1 MAKISDTHKA
11 PMAGR
16 KNLTAEDRQQQ
27 MVERAITLFAQKG
40 FALTTRELAQGLQVT
55 QPLLYR
61 YFPSKQLLI
70 EQVYQQV
77 FMNRWDPDLEPRL
90 KDRTIP
96 LRERLIDYFIGYT
109 RTILNNEW
117 VRIFLYAGL
126 QDPALNQRY
135 LKRLHENIFLVINEE
150 LRHQRQLA
158 VPPTEHE
165 LALEIEVLWGFH
177 SSFFYLGVRKW
188 VYQMAVPEN
197 LTELITHRVNTFL
210 DGALHC
216 DPTLAEQ

>member
-1 MAKISDTHKA
+1 MAKISVSNKA
-11 PMAGR
+11 ATPGR
-16 KNLTAEDRQQQ
+16 RNLTAADRQQQ

-40 FALTTRELAQGLQVT
+40 FALTTRELAEGLQVT

-77 FMNRWDPDLEPRL
+77 FMSRWDPELEQQL
-90 KDRTIP
+90 KDRKRP

-109 RTILNNEW
+109 RTILSNEW

-126 QDPALNQRY
+126 QDPQLNQRY
-135 LKRLHENIFLVINEE
+135 LKQLHETVFLTIIEE
-150 LRHQRQLA
+150 LRHHKQLNTPLDEQA
-158 VPPTEHE
+158 
-165 LALEIEVLWGFH
+165 LSLEIEVLWGFH

-188 VYQMAVPEN
+188 VYQLPVPED
-197 LTELITHRVNTFL
+197 LPQLIALRVNAFL

-216 DPTLAEQ
+216 DQLP

>member
-1 MAKISDTHKA
+1 MAKISVSNKA
-11 PMAGR
+11 TTPGR
-16 KNLTAEDRQQQ
+16 RNLTAADRQQQ

-40 FALTTRELAQGLQVT
+40 FALTTRELAEGLQVT

-77 FMNRWDPDLEPRL
+77 FMSRWDPELEQQL
-90 KDRTIP
+90 KDRTRP

-109 RTILNNEW
+109 RTILSNEW

-126 QDPALNQRY
+126 QDPQLNQRY
-135 LKRLHENIFLVINEE
+135 LKQLHETVFLTIIEE
-150 LRHQRQLA
+150 LRHHKQLNTPLDEQA
-158 VPPTEHE
+158 
-165 LALEIEVLWGFH
+165 LSLEIEVLWGFH

-188 VYQMAVPEN
+188 VYQLPVPED
-197 LTELITHRVNTFL
+197 LPQLIALRVNAFL
-210 DGALHC
+210 DGALDC
-216 DPTLAEQ
+216 DQLP